1 MTGTGLGVH
10 DVTVRY
16 GDVTA
21 VDGVGLEVPCGQVL
35 ALLGPSGCGK
45 SSLLRA
51 VAGLE
56 PLAGGAVTWDGVDLA
71 GVPVHRRG
79 FGLLFQDG
87 QLFAHRDVA
96 GNVGYGVARGRAGR
110 GLKERRAG
118 RARRVAEL
126 LDLVGLPGTARRDV
140 ASLSGGERQR
150 VALARSLAPEP
161 RLLLLDEP
169 LSALDRVLRER
180 LADDLRRVLTTTG
193 ATAVF
198 VTHDQDEAFAVAD
211 RVAVMAAGRVLQVD
225 TPDRLWRFPV
235 SRQVAT
241 FLGYQA
247 FVSPA
252 SAVARF
258 FDLPDGVRSG
268 DLALAPGALVLDPDG
283 PLRGRV
289 VRTTHRRGRTELTV
303 VVAGVGEVSAWAP
316 VGTTAVG
323 EVPLRVDRTAVA
335 RTAG

>member
-1 MTGTGLGVH
+1 MTTSAGLGVH

-16 GDVTA
+16 GEVTA
-21 VDGVGLEVPCGQVL
+21 VDGVSVEVPCGQVL

-56 PLAGGAVTWDGVDLA
+56 PLAGGAVAWDGADLA
-71 GVPVHRRG
+71 GVPVHQRG

-96 GNVGYGVARGRAGR
+96 GNVGYGVARGGPGR
-110 GLKERRAG
+110 LAQRRAE
-118 RARRVAEL
+118 RARRVTEL

-150 VALARSLAPEP
+150 VALARSLAPRP

-211 RVAVMAAGRVLQVD
+211 RVAVMAAGRILQVD
-225 TPDRLWRFPV
+225 TPQHLWRFPA
-235 SRQVAT
+235 SRQVAA
-241 FLGYQA
+241 FLGYQV

-252 SAVARF
+252 SAAARF
-258 FDLPDGVRSG
+258 FDLPPDSGRSG

-289 VRTTHRRGRTELTV
+289 VRTAHRRGRTEVAV
-303 VVAGVGEVSAWAP
+303 VVDDIGEVTAWAPVATTPVGEVS
-316 VGTTAVG
+316 
-323 EVPLRVDRTAVA
+323 LRVDHAAVA
-335 RTAG
+335 RT